1 MASLTLLSCD
11 PPPLVASAAPCPPGM
26 VLVEGAGQLGLDAA
40 TVRILPP
47 GPGGPAD
54 AAACGDAALCWLQ
67 TDLVDP
73 ILKPRS
79 VQLAPF
85 CVDAWPFPGAGARYT
100 RDGMTAWDA
109 QALDALLRGGG
120 LGGRRLCTATELQ
133 AAAAG
138 LRANLPL
145 IYGQRADLAR
155 CDGHEARA
163 GRVEAPIGVD
173 PGCVNPETGAG
184 EYFTRHAHWVVAD
197 AAFVEAAC
205 ESPPCRA
212 AGNRPLRPGMFI
224 VLGGTGRLATRQL
237 PLSPHTWHDHGAPA
251 PAGCDDMGHD
261 DQPALCA
268 DPDRAW
274 RAPTPALAAEVA
286 RWQVLVDEARSS
298 GSMTRALERGLG
310 RAVCP
315 AAPGATGEA
324 PAVSGPGDGRGA
336 PVPRGAPTPGRPPPP
351 AGGPPPPTGGSPPPD
366 GSPPPPS
373 FSAPGAPAGGG

>member
-1 MASLTLLSCD
+1 MGGRGRAQRGGRRAQGRALGALSLAVSACG
-11 PPPLVASAAPCPPGM
+11 PAPLPASAAPCPPGM
-26 VLVEGAGQLGLDAA
+26 VLVEGEGIVGLDPAA
-40 TVRILPP
+40 VRIVPP

-54 AAACGDAALCWLQ
+54 PAACGDAALCWLQ

-73 ILKPRS
+73 ILAPRAA
-79 VQLAPF
+79 QLAPF

-100 RDGMTAWDA
+100 HDGMTAWDA

-138 LRANLPL
+138 PRANLPL
-145 IYGQRADLAR
+145 IYGQRVDPAR
-155 CDGHEARA
+155 CDGLEARD

-173 PGCVNPETGAG
+173 PACVNPETGAG

-205 ESPPCRA
+205 PAPPCRA
-212 AGNRPLRPGMFI
+212 AGNRPLRPGMFV

-251 PAGCDDMGHD
+251 PAGCDAMGHD
-261 DQPALCA
+261 DQPAVCA
-268 DPDRAW
+268 DPDPAW
-274 RAPTPALAAEVA
+274 RAPTPALAAEEA
-286 RWQVLVDEARSS
+286 RWQAIVDEARRS
-298 GSMTRALERGLG
+298 GSMTAALERGLG

-315 AAPGATGEA
+315 APPGAAGEVPA
-324 PAVSGPGDGRGA
+324 PQGPGDGRGA
-336 PVPRGAPTPGRPPPP
+336 PVPAGRPPP
-351 AGGPPPPTGGSPPPD
+351 
-366 GSPPPPS
+366 
-373 FSAPGAPAGGG
+373 